1 MQPRLRAVLGI
12 LPSNPPAPQPTRTA
26 VVVAPGWGLM
36 TEAKVLEKALL
47 DDVASI
53 HSLNV

>member
-1 MQPRLRAVLGI
+1 MQPRLRAVLGNS
-12 LPSNPPAPQPTRTA
+12 SNPHRASADPDSCRGGTC
-26 VVVAPGWGLM
+26 VGLM